1 MSTILTI
8 SLTVH
13 ALMFFDYA
21 RDAIKTQLAHRKLQK
36 YYEEEMQKYY
46 EQDRREYE
54 KKLDKSKQKSRKANK
69 NVNPKKH
76 NDW

>member
-1 MSTILTI
+1 VKTILTI

-36 YYEEEMQKYY
+36 YYQEELQKYY

-54 KKLDKSKQKSRKANK
+54 KKSDKSKRK
-69 NVNPKKH
+69 
-76 NDW
+76 